1 MSVTT
6 SQETY
11 VDTVSGQTLYV
22 FHACT
27 PEIEYIEYTLD
38 DDGAVYHRHD
48 GPAFIGK
55 PYGDSSPQLY
65 WHEYWLNGVSFTEEE
80 FIRYQEIVNLTLT

>member
-38 DDGAVYHRHD
+38 DDGFYREALWR
-48 GPAFIGK
+48 
-55 PYGDSSPQLY
+55 
-65 WHEYWLNGVSFTEEE
+65 
-80 FIRYQEIVNLTLT
+80 